1 MQSKTI
7 LIVLTNIATTYI
19 ITTNDKYT
27 DVIKVAVSKVEVN
40 VSSFTLVMCETY
52 DLLVYSGAS
61 TSDMK
66 VNSVDNKLL

>member
-1 MQSKTI
+1 VQSKTI

>member
-27 DVIKVAVSKVEVN
+27 AVIKATVSKAEVN